1 MRLNMFKIILENSTE
16 KKEDLLILKRNL
28 TETPPEKSIDIDNM
42 IDLLNLDIVKILK
55 YNRI

>member
-1 MRLNMFKIILENSTE
+1 MFEVILEDLTE
-16 KKEDLLILKRNL
+16 KKEDDLKLKRNL
-28 TETPPEKSIDIDNM
+28 TETPLEKSIDNM

>member
-1 MRLNMFKIILENSTE
+1 MLEVILEDLTE
-16 KKEDLLILKRNL
+16 KKEDYSKLKRNL
-28 TETPPEKSIDIDNM
+28 TEPPLEKSNDIDSM

>member
-1 MRLNMFKIILENSTE
+1 MRLNMFEVILEDLTE
-16 KKEDLLILKRNL
+16 KKEDYSKLKRNL
-28 TETPPEKSIDIDNM
+28 TETPLDKSIDIDNM

>member
-1 MRLNMFKIILENSTE
+1 MFEVILEDLTE
-16 KKEDLLILKRNL
+16 KKEDYSKLKRNL
-28 TETPPEKSIDIDNM
+28 TETPIEKSIDIDNM

>member
-1 MRLNMFKIILENSTE
+1 MFEVILEDLTE
-16 KKEDLLILKRNL
+16 KKEDYLILKKNL
-28 TETPPEKSIDIDNM
+28 SEISLEKSIDNM